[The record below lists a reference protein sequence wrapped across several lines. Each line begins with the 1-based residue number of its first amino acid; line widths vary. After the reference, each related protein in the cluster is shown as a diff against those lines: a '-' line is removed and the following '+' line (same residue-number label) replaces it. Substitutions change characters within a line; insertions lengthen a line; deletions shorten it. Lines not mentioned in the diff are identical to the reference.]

1 MSNWNLTLVN
11 SFAENLK
18 SYKTSFSK
26 MKISLQE
33 KQRNTLF
40 LKNYGISVKIKKL
53 LQFSLKNDYFSFAYN
68 KKCVIYK

>member
-1 MSNWNLTLVN
+1 MNNWNLTLAN

-26 MKISLQE
+26 MEISLRE

-40 LKNYGISVKIKKL
+40 LKNYGISVVKKL
-53 LQFSLKNDYFSFAYN
+53 F
-68 KKCVIYK
+68 

>member
-1 MSNWNLTLVN
+1 MSNRNLTLAN

-26 MKISLQE
+26 MEISLQE

-40 LKNYGISVKIKKL
+40 LKNYGISVKEFLICFFIKEDFAL
-53 LQFSLKNDYFSFAYN
+53 LW
-68 KKCVIYK
+68 

>member
-1 MSNWNLTLVN
+1 MSNWNLILAN

-26 MKISLQE
+26 MEISLQE

-40 LKNYGISVKIKKL
+40 LKIMGYLCS
-53 LQFSLKNDYFSFAYN
+53 
-68 KKCVIYK
+68 

>member
-26 MKISLQE
+26 MEISLQE
-33 KQRNTLF
+33 NRE
-40 LKNYGISVKIKKL
+40 IP
-53 LQFSLKNDYFSFAYN
+53 YF
-68 KKCVIYK
+68 